1 MKTIKIAAHN
11 KISIIDVDFGD
22 YKAMQKAVGGYV
34 ETVATEQM
42 YDFFKR
48 PVIMLVDKEGRMKE
62 LELNIIGTVF
72 NGMVPI
78 VGDIVL
84 AQPAGMYG
92 EDMEGIGEPEETMIQ
107 PEVAASAI
115 KEPTSDQGRSQAPEG
130 QQTFF

>member
-1 MKTIKIAAHN
+1 MKTIKITAHN

-34 ETVATEQM
+34 EAVSTERM

-92 EDMEGIGEPEETMIQ
+92 EDMEGIGEPEETMKMLMQ
-107 PEVAASAI
+107 RFSFLETA
-115 KEPTSDQGRSQAPEG
+115 
-130 QQTFF
+130 